1 MPGMLDIILKAPI
14 FDRLEA
20 ASNIP
25 GAQNDPRLGQIITR
39 LQNTTDSIV
48 QIGLDMGFYAS
59 AAQADHLKRHWL
71 DDPPGEGFWAGINTE
86 PLIRQGLLKAAQ
98 VFKQH
103 GRGLEIYWV
112 VAGIQASTDWEVTV
126 SLCRRATLLIF
137 HTPRVPCQL
146 PQTPS
151 NNMWLIVEDPG
162 TGTVVTR
169 PVNVP
174 VDPNA
179 VAPPGTGTSK
189 TKNPRKPKKPKKPK
203 KQKKTKKPKKPK
215 KPQKPPKG
223 PKKRKR

>member
-20 ASNIP
+20 ASNVP
-25 GAQNDPRLGQIITR
+25 GADKDPRLDQIITR
-39 LQNTTDSIV
+39 LQNPTDSIV
-48 QIGLDMGFYAS
+48 QIGLDMGFYAN

-71 DDPPGEGFWAGINTE
+71 DDPPGGGFWAGINTE

-98 VFKQH
+98 LFKQH

-112 VAGIQASTDWEVTV
+112 MSGSTASTDWEATV

-151 NNMWLIVEDPG
+151 DNMWVIVEDPG

-179 VAPPGTGTSK
+179 VAPPGDRYEKPK
-189 TKNPRKPKKPKKPK
+189 TPRKLKKPKKPK
-203 KQKKTKKPKKPK
+203 KQKKPKKPG
-215 KPQKPPKG
+215 KPPKG
-223 PKKRKR
+223 PKKKPKRRR